1 MSQFKRDQVQDM
13 YYLSPMQE
21 GMLFHTLHHQ
31 EKGFYVEQMDM
42 NVKGTL
48 RYDLLE
54 KSMNIIVER
63 YDIFRT
69 VFLHEKVKRPVQV
82 VLKERPFTLDVVDLQ
97 DLSEDEQL
105 ERIEKFKQQD
115 QLRGFDLSKDSLMR
129 ASVFQT
135 GPASYRW
142 IWSYHHILLDGWC
155 FGLVVQELFAIY
167 HALLHDVPYKLTPVK
182 PYKEYIK
189 WLEKQDKQASLQYW
203 QQSLA
208 GFDGQSTFKEQ
219 RKQTNEHELGEI
231 EWSMSKEE
239 TAALSELALQQNA
252 TLSSALQSV
261 WSVLLSRYQRSNDVL
276 FGTVVSG
283 RPADLAGVDRMVGL
297 FINVIPRR
305 IQLTD
310 HMTFRALLSETQ
322 QQSLA
327 AEPHQYIPIY
337 DIQAKTG
344 QQQLIDHIVVFEN
357 VPAAKKDEQ
366 EARLGFTVEDMNVYE
381 KSNYDLN
388 LLASPGEELLLKLA
402 FNQRAF
408 DPQFVHKLK
417 EQLSLLINEAVKHPD
432 QSVHTLPL
440 VTKQEKQLILEE
452 WNAPELEHDQL
463 YLSKWFEHNV
473 RKQPNAVAL
482 SAEEQTMTYAELNEQ
497 ANRLARHLQ
506 KNGAE
511 HQTVIAILAD
521 RTPELIVS
529 LLAVLKAGAAY
540 VPIDP
545 DYPES
550 RIQYMLK
557 DSGATHLLTHSSF
570 IGQAKGLAFDG
581 TYLFADDQE
590 ISLMSSENLPLEAGL
605 HDTAYIMY
613 TSGTTGQPKGI
624 MTTHSNIARVVKNT
638 NYLTISETDT
648 LLSLSNSVFDGFTFD
663 VYGALLNG
671 AKLVLPKKDT
681 ILDMHELTELIKRE
695 SISVMFV
702 PTALFNLLI
711 DEETDWMRSVRKVL
725 FGGERASVQH
735 VRKAFDVMGKGRL
748 INVYGPTESTVF
760 ATYYSVDEAP
770 PIEAYSIPIGKPINQ
785 TGAYILSQQG
795 QLQPIGMVGELCLSG
810 KGLAKGY
817 LNRPD
822 LTKEAFITHPFA
834 AGERLYRTGD
844 LAYFRADGLIE
855 YAGRVD
861 DQVKIRGHRIELTE
875 IEAHL
880 LMHPGVKQAALIT
893 DQHGS
898 SQHTRLLAYMTCED
912 EWKDKV
918 DVIKSGLKE
927 KLPAYM
933 QPHELIR
940 LEKMP
945 LTPNGKVDKRQLPKP
960 EAPQGNRHVKLPAN
974 EVEQKLLVMW
984 CEVLERDDISTDDH
998 FFEIGGHSL
1007 KAMSLL
1013 SKVSKE
1019 FDVQVPIHLLFE
1031 TPTIEAISRYIQQQD
1046 HEAAGYLVFNESQ
1059 TSTVF
1064 ALPPL
1069 PGYGFIYQEAAKT
1082 LDSVRLIAFDFI
1094 EADHR
1099 MTQYVHHIQ
1108 HLQPEGPL
1116 TLMGYSGGC
1125 YLAFELVQSLEQA
1138 GRTVEKVI
1146 MIDSYKKIGE
1156 SDLEGR
1162 SIDDDIAAIVHQSK
1176 QSELAQEELVQE
1188 ALAQKTRAYYETFVK
1203 GVNQGRIQADI
1214 DFIQSEEQI
1223 EIPDWMDHW
1232 EEATTGAYRYYQGY
1246 GEHADMFKN
1255 KECAA
1260 QNAQLIQKIINQ
1272 KNREAVL

>member
-1031 TPTIEAISRYIQQQD
+1031 TPTIEAIIRYIQQQD

-1203 GVNQGRIQADI
+1203 GVNQGKIQADI

>member
-48 RYDLLE
+48 HHDLLE

-105 ERIEKFKQQD
+105 ERIEKFKQRD

-135 GPASYRW
+135 GSASYRW

-167 HALLHDVPYKLTPVK
+167 HALLHDVPYKLEPVK

-305 IQLTD
+305 IQLTE

-366 EARLGFTVEDMNVYE
+366 EARLGFTVENMNVYE

-402 FNQRAF
+402 FNKRAF

-417 EQLSLLINEAVKHPD
+417 EQLSLLLNEAVKHPD

-440 VTKQEKQLILEE
+440 VTKQEKQQILEE

-473 RKQPNAVAL
+473 GKQPNAVAL

-506 KNGAE
+506 KNGTE
-511 HQTVIAILAD
+511 HRTVIAILAD

-570 IGQAKGLAFDG
+570 IGQAKGLGFTG

-702 PTALFNLLI
+702 PTALFNLLV
-711 DEETDWMRSVRKVL
+711 DEETDWMHSVRKVL

-735 VRKAFDVMGKGRL
+735 VRKAFAVMGKGRL
-748 INVYGPTESTVF
+748 INVYGQPNQPF
-760 ATYYSVDEAP
+760 LP
-770 PIEAYSIPIGKPINQ
+770 PI
-785 TGAYILSQQG
+785 IL
-795 QLQPIGMVGELCLSG
+795 
-810 KGLAKGY
+810 
-817 LNRPD
+817 
-822 LTKEAFITHPFA
+822 
-834 AGERLYRTGD
+834 
-844 LAYFRADGLIE
+844 
-855 YAGRVD
+855 
-861 DQVKIRGHRIELTE
+861 
-875 IEAHL
+875 
-880 LMHPGVKQAALIT
+880 
-893 DQHGS
+893 
-898 SQHTRLLAYMTCED
+898 
-912 EWKDKV
+912 
-918 DVIKSGLKE
+918 
-927 KLPAYM
+927 
-933 QPHELIR
+933 
-940 LEKMP
+940 
-945 LTPNGKVDKRQLPKP
+945 
-960 EAPQGNRHVKLPAN
+960 
-974 EVEQKLLVMW
+974 
-984 CEVLERDDISTDDH
+984 
-998 FFEIGGHSL
+998 
-1007 KAMSLL
+1007 
-1013 SKVSKE
+1013 
-1019 FDVQVPIHLLFE
+1019 
-1031 TPTIEAISRYIQQQD
+1031 
-1046 HEAAGYLVFNESQ
+1046 
-1059 TSTVF
+1059 
-1064 ALPPL
+1064 
-1069 PGYGFIYQEAAKT
+1069 
-1082 LDSVRLIAFDFI
+1082 
-1094 EADHR
+1094 
-1099 MTQYVHHIQ
+1099 
-1108 HLQPEGPL
+1108 
-1116 TLMGYSGGC
+1116 
-1125 YLAFELVQSLEQA
+1125 
-1138 GRTVEKVI
+1138 
-1146 MIDSYKKIGE
+1146 
-1156 SDLEGR
+1156 
-1162 SIDDDIAAIVHQSK
+1162 
-1176 QSELAQEELVQE
+1176 
-1188 ALAQKTRAYYETFVK
+1188 
-1203 GVNQGRIQADI
+1203 
-1214 DFIQSEEQI
+1214 
-1223 EIPDWMDHW
+1223 
-1232 EEATTGAYRYYQGY
+1232 
-1246 GEHADMFKN
+1246 
-1255 KECAA
+1255 
-1260 QNAQLIQKIINQ
+1260 
-1272 KNREAVL
+1272 

>member
-48 RYDLLE
+48 RSDLLE

-82 VLKERPFTLDVVDLQ
+82 VLKNRPFQLDVVDIQ
-97 DLSEDEQL
+97 DLSESEQL
-105 ERIEKFKQQD
+105 ERIDRFKQKD
-115 QLRGFDLSKDSLMR
+115 QLRGFDLSKDLLMR

-135 GPASYRW
+135 GPSSYRW

-167 HALLHDVPYKLTPVK
+167 HALLHDIPYRLEPVK
-182 PYKEYIK
+182 PYKEYIQ
-189 WLEKQDKQASLQYW
+189 WLEKQDKQASLEYW
-203 QQSLA
+203 TQSLA
-208 GFDGQSTFKEQ
+208 GFEGQSTFKEQ

-231 EWSMSKEE
+231 EWAMSKEE

-252 TLSSALQSV
+252 TLSSALQSA
-261 WSVLLSRYQRSNDVL
+261 WSILLSRYQRSNDVL

-283 RPADLAGVDRMVGL
+283 RPSDLAGVDRMVGL

-310 HMTFRALLSETQ
+310 QMTFRSLLSETQ

-337 DIQAKTG
+337 DIQAKVG

-366 EARLGFTVEDMNVYE
+366 ESLLGFTVEDMNVYE

-388 LLASPGEELLLKLA
+388 LLASPGEQLQLKLA

-408 DPQFVHKLK
+408 DPAFVRKLK
-417 EQLSLLINEAVKHPD
+417 DQLTLLIKGAIKHPD
-432 QSVHTLPL
+432 QSVHTLTL
-440 VTKQEKQLILEE
+440 VTKQEKQRMLEE

-463 YLSKWFEHNV
+463 YLTKWFEHNV

-482 SAEEQTMTYAELNEQ
+482 SAGDHTMTYAELNEQ

-506 KNGAE
+506 KNGVG
-511 HQTVIAILAD
+511 HQTVTAILAE

-529 LLAVLKAGAAY
+529 LLAVLKAGATY
-540 VPIDP
+540 VSIDP

-550 RIQYMLK
+550 RIQYMLR

-570 IGQAKGLAFDG
+570 ISQTRSLAFDG

-590 ISLMSSENLPLEAGL
+590 ILLMSSENLPLEAGL
-605 HDTAYIMY
+605 DDTAYIMY

-638 NYLTISETDT
+638 NYLTILETDT

-671 AKLVLPKKDT
+671 AKLVLPQKET
-681 ILDMHELTELIKRE
+681 ILDMGKLTELIKGE
-695 SISVMFV
+695 HISVMFV
-702 PTALFNLLI
+702 PTALFHLLV
-711 DEETDWMRSVRKVL
+711 DEGTDWMRGVRKVL

-748 INVYGPTESTVF
+748 LNVYGPTESTVF
-760 ATYYSVDEAP
+760 ATYYPIDEAIP
-770 PIEAYSIPIGKPINQ
+770 LEARSIPIGKPLNQ
-785 TGAYILSQQG
+785 TGAYILSEHR

-822 LTKEAFITHPFA
+822 LTKQVFIAHPFA

-844 LAYFRADGLIE
+844 LAYFREDGLIE

-875 IEAHL
+875 IEANL
-880 LMHPGVKQAALIT
+880 LMHQGVKQAVLLADHDET
-893 DQHGS
+893 N
-898 SQHTRLLAYMTCED
+898 HTRLLAYITCD
-912 EWKDKV
+912 DAWKGKLD
-918 DVIKSGLKE
+918 DIKSRLKE
-927 KLPAYM
+927 RLPAYM
-933 QPHELIR
+933 LPHELIE
-940 LEKMP
+940 LENLP

-960 EAPQGNRHVKLPAN
+960 EAPQGNRRVKLPAN

-984 CEVLERDDISTDDH
+984 REVLEREDISTDDH
-998 FFEIGGHSL
+998 FFELGGHSL

-1019 FDVQVPIHLLFE
+1019 FEVQVPIHLLFE
-1031 TPTIEAISRYIQQQD
+1031 TPTIEALSHYIQHQD
-1046 HEAAGYLVFNESQ
+1046 GETAGYLVFNESQ

-1082 LDSVRLIAFDFI
+1082 LDDVRLVAFDFI
-1094 EADHR
+1094 ETNNR
-1099 MTQYVHHIQ
+1099 MAQYVQHIQ
-1108 HLQPEGPL
+1108 HLQPKGQL

-1125 YLAFELVQSLEQA
+1125 YLAFELVQALEQG

-1162 SIDDDIAAIVHQSK
+1162 SIDDDIEAIVHQTK
-1176 QSELAQEELVQE
+1176 QSELAQGEIVQE

-1203 GVNQGRIQADI
+1203 GVNQGKIQADI
-1214 DFIQSEEQI
+1214 TFIQSEEQI
-1223 EIPDWMDHW
+1223 AIPDWM
-1232 EEATTGAYRYYQGY
+1232 EEWTQATAGSFTQYQGY
-1246 GEHADMFKN
+1246 GQHADMFKQ

-1260 QNAQLIQKIINQ
+1260 QNAKLIKHIVNQ
-1272 KNREAVL
+1272 TNRERVL

>member
-48 RYDLLE
+48 RSDLLE

-82 VLKERPFTLDVVDLQ
+82 VLKNRPFQLDVVDIQ
-97 DLSEDEQL
+97 DLSESEQL
-105 ERIEKFKQQD
+105 ERIDRFKQKD
-115 QLRGFDLSKDSLMR
+115 QLRGFDLSKDLLMR

-135 GPASYRW
+135 GPSSYRW

-167 HALLHDVPYKLTPVK
+167 HALLHDIPYRLEPVK
-182 PYKEYIK
+182 PYKEYIQ
-189 WLEKQDKQASLQYW
+189 WLEKQDKQASLEYW
-203 QQSLA
+203 TQSLA
-208 GFDGQSTFKEQ
+208 GFEGQSTFKEQ

-231 EWSMSKEE
+231 EWAMSKEE

-252 TLSSALQSV
+252 TLSSALQSA
-261 WSVLLSRYQRSNDVL
+261 WSILLSRYQRSNDVL

-310 HMTFRALLSETQ
+310 QMTFRSLLSETQ

-337 DIQAKTG
+337 DIQAKAG

-366 EARLGFTVEDMNVYE
+366 ESLLGFTVEDMNVYE

-388 LLASPGEELLLKLA
+388 LLASPGEQLQLKLA

-408 DPQFVHKLK
+408 DPAFVRKLK
-417 EQLSLLINEAVKHPD
+417 DQLTLLIKGTIKHPD
-432 QSVHTLPL
+432 QSVHTLTL
-440 VTKQEKQLILEE
+440 VTKQEKQRMLEE

-463 YLSKWFEHNV
+463 YLTKWFEHNV

-482 SAEEQTMTYAELNEQ
+482 SAGDHTMTYAELNEQ

-506 KNGAE
+506 KNGVG
-511 HQTVIAILAD
+511 HQTVTAILAE

-529 LLAVLKAGAAY
+529 LLAVLKAGATY

-570 IGQAKGLAFDG
+570 ISQTRSLAFDG

-590 ISLMSSENLPLEAGL
+590 ILLMSSENLPLEAGL
-605 HDTAYIMY
+605 NDTAYIMY

-638 NYLTISETDT
+638 NYLTILETDT

-671 AKLVLPKKDT
+671 AKLVLPQKET
-681 ILDMHELTELIKRE
+681 ILDMGKLTELIKGE
-695 SISVMFV
+695 HISVMFV
-702 PTALFNLLI
+702 PTALFHLLV
-711 DEETDWMRSVRKVL
+711 DEGTDWMRGVRKVL

-748 INVYGPTESTVF
+748 LNVYGPTESTVF
-760 ATYYSVDEAP
+760 ATYYPIDEAIP
-770 PIEAYSIPIGKPINQ
+770 LEARSIPIGKPLNQ
-785 TGAYILSQQG
+785 TGAYILSEHR

-822 LTKEAFITHPFA
+822 LTKQVFIPHPFA
-834 AGERLYRTGD
+834 SGERLYRTGD
-844 LAYFRADGLIE
+844 LAYFRENGLIE

-875 IEAHL
+875 IEANL
-880 LMHPGVKQAALIT
+880 LMHPGVKQAVILADHDET
-893 DQHGS
+893 N
-898 SQHTRLLAYMTCED
+898 HTRLLAYITCD
-912 EWKDKV
+912 DAWKGKLD
-918 DVIKSGLKE
+918 DIKSRLKE
-927 KLPAYM
+927 RLPAYM
-933 QPHELIR
+933 LPHELIE
-940 LEKMP
+940 LENLP

-960 EAPQGNRHVKLPAN
+960 EAPQGNRRVKLPAN

-984 CEVLERDDISTDDH
+984 REVLEREDISTDDH
-998 FFEIGGHSL
+998 FFELGGHSL

-1019 FDVQVPIHLLFE
+1019 FEVQVPIHLLFE
-1031 TPTIEAISRYIQQQD
+1031 TPTIEALSHYIQHQD
-1046 HEAAGYLVFNESQ
+1046 GETAGYLVFNESQ

-1082 LDSVRLIAFDFI
+1082 LDDVRLVAFDFI
-1094 EADHR
+1094 ETNNR
-1099 MTQYVHHIQ
+1099 MAQYVQHIQ
-1108 HLQPEGPL
+1108 YLQPKGPL

-1125 YLAFELVQSLEQA
+1125 YLAFELVQALEQG

-1162 SIDDDIAAIVHQSK
+1162 SIDDDIEAIVHQTK
-1176 QSELAQEELVQE
+1176 QSELAQGEIVQE
-1188 ALAQKTRAYYETFVK
+1188 ALVQKTRAYYETFVK
-1203 GVNQGRIQADI
+1203 GVNQGKIQADI
-1214 DFIQSEEQI
+1214 TFIQSEEQI
-1223 EIPDWMDHW
+1223 AIPDWM
-1232 EEATTGAYRYYQGY
+1232 EEWTQATAGSFTQYQGY
-1246 GEHADMFKN
+1246 GRHADMFKQ

-1260 QNAQLIQKIINQ
+1260 QNAKLIKHIVNQ
-1272 KNREAVL
+1272 TNRERVL

>member
-48 RYDLLE
+48 RSDLLE

-82 VLKERPFTLDVVDLQ
+82 VLKNRPFQLDVVDIQ
-97 DLSEDEQL
+97 DLSESEQL
-105 ERIEKFKQQD
+105 ERIDRFKQKD
-115 QLRGFDLSKDSLMR
+115 QLRGFDLSKDLLMR

-135 GPASYRW
+135 GPSSYRW

-167 HALLHDVPYKLTPVK
+167 HALLHDIPYRLEPVK
-182 PYKEYIK
+182 PYKEYIH
-189 WLEKQDKQASLQYW
+189 WLEKQDKQASLEYW
-203 QQSLA
+203 TQSLA
-208 GFDGQSTFKEQ
+208 GFEGQSTFKEQ

-231 EWSMSKEE
+231 EWAMSKEE

-252 TLSSALQSV
+252 TLSSALQSA
-261 WSVLLSRYQRSNDVL
+261 WSILLSRYQRSNDVL

-310 HMTFRALLSETQ
+310 QMTFRSLLSETQ

-337 DIQAKTG
+337 DIQAKAG

-366 EARLGFTVEDMNVYE
+366 ESLLGFTVEDMNVYE

-388 LLASPGEELLLKLA
+388 LLASPGEQLQLKLA

-408 DPQFVHKLK
+408 DPAFVRKLK
-417 EQLSLLINEAVKHPD
+417 DQLTLLIKEAIKHPD
-432 QSVHTLPL
+432 QSVHTLTL
-440 VTKQEKQLILEE
+440 VTKQEKQRMLEE

-463 YLSKWFEHNV
+463 YLTKWFEHNV

-482 SAEEQTMTYAELNEQ
+482 SAGDHTMTYAELNEQ

-506 KNGAE
+506 KNGVG
-511 HQTVIAILAD
+511 HQTVTAILAE

-529 LLAVLKAGAAY
+529 LLAVLKAGATY

-570 IGQAKGLAFDG
+570 ISQTRSLAFDG

-590 ISLMSSENLPLEAGL
+590 ILLMSSENLPLEAGL
-605 HDTAYIMY
+605 DDTAYIMY

-638 NYLTISETDT
+638 NYLTILETDT

-671 AKLVLPKKDT
+671 AKLVLPQKET
-681 ILDMHELTELIKRE
+681 ILDMGKLTELIKGE
-695 SISVMFV
+695 HISVMFV
-702 PTALFNLLI
+702 PTALFHLLV
-711 DEETDWMRSVRKVL
+711 DEGTDWMRGVRKVL

-748 INVYGPTESTVF
+748 LNVYGPTESTVF
-760 ATYYSVDEAP
+760 ATYYPIDEAIP
-770 PIEAYSIPIGKPINQ
+770 LEARSIPIGKPLNQ
-785 TGAYILSQQG
+785 TGAYILSEHR

-822 LTKEAFITHPFA
+822 LTKQVFIAHPFA

-844 LAYFRADGLIE
+844 LAYFREDGLIE

-875 IEAHL
+875 IEANL
-880 LMHPGVKQAALIT
+880 LMHPGVKQAVLLADHDET
-893 DQHGS
+893 N
-898 SQHTRLLAYMTCED
+898 HTRLLAYITCD
-912 EWKDKV
+912 DAWKGKLD
-918 DVIKSGLKE
+918 DIKSGLKE
-927 KLPAYM
+927 RLPAYM
-933 QPHELIR
+933 LPHELIE
-940 LEKMP
+940 LENLP

-960 EAPQGNRHVKLPAN
+960 EAPQGNRRVKLPAN

-984 CEVLERDDISTDDH
+984 REVLEREDISTDDH
-998 FFEIGGHSL
+998 FFELGGHSL

-1019 FDVQVPIHLLFE
+1019 FEVQVPIHLLFE
-1031 TPTIEAISRYIQQQD
+1031 TPTIEALSHYIQHQD
-1046 HEAAGYLVFNESQ
+1046 GETAGYLVFNESQ

-1082 LDSVRLIAFDFI
+1082 LDDVRLVAFDFI
-1094 EADHR
+1094 ETNNR
-1099 MTQYVHHIQ
+1099 MAQYVQHIQ
-1108 HLQPEGPL
+1108 HLQPKGPL

-1125 YLAFELVQSLEQA
+1125 YLAFELVQALEQV

-1162 SIDDDIAAIVHQSK
+1162 SIDDDIEAIVHQTK
-1176 QSELAQEELVQE
+1176 QSELAQGEIVQE

-1203 GVNQGRIQADI
+1203 GVNQGKIQADI
-1214 DFIQSEEQI
+1214 TFIQSEEQI
-1223 EIPDWMDHW
+1223 AIPDWM
-1232 EEATTGAYRYYQGY
+1232 EEWTQATAGSFTQYQGY
-1246 GEHADMFKN
+1246 GRHADMFKQ

-1260 QNAQLIQKIINQ
+1260 QNAKLIKHIVNQ
-1272 KNREAVL
+1272 TNRERVL

>member
-48 RYDLLE
+48 RHDLLE

-82 VLKERPFTLDVVDLQ
+82 VLKNRPFQLDVVDIQ
-97 DLSEDEQL
+97 DLSESEQL
-105 ERIEKFKQQD
+105 ERIDRFKQKD
-115 QLRGFDLSKDSLMR
+115 QLRGFDLSKDLLMR

-135 GPASYRW
+135 GPSSYRW

-167 HALLHDVPYKLTPVK
+167 HALLHDIPYRLEPVK
-182 PYKEYIK
+182 PYKEYIQ
-189 WLEKQDKQASLQYW
+189 WLEKQDKQASLEYW
-203 QQSLA
+203 TQSLA
-208 GFDGQSTFKEQ
+208 GFEGQSTFKEQ

-231 EWSMSKEE
+231 EWAMSKEE

-252 TLSSALQSV
+252 TLSSALQSA
-261 WSVLLSRYQRSNDVL
+261 WSILLSRYQRSNDVL

-283 RPADLAGVDRMVGL
+283 RPSDLAGVDRMVGL

-310 HMTFRALLSETQ
+310 QMTFRSLLSETQ

-337 DIQAKTG
+337 DIQAKAG

-366 EARLGFTVEDMNVYE
+366 ESLLGFTVEDMNVYE

-388 LLASPGEELLLKLA
+388 LLASPGEQLQLKLA

-408 DPQFVHKLK
+408 DPAFVRKLK
-417 EQLSLLINEAVKHPD
+417 DQLTLLIKGAIKHPD
-432 QSVHTLPL
+432 QSVHTLTL
-440 VTKQEKQLILEE
+440 VTKQEKQRMLEE

-463 YLSKWFEHNV
+463 YLTKWFEHNV

-482 SAEEQTMTYAELNEQ
+482 SAGDHTMTYAELNEQ

-506 KNGAE
+506 KNGVG
-511 HQTVIAILAD
+511 HQTVTAILAE

-529 LLAVLKAGAAY
+529 LLAVLKAGATY

-570 IGQAKGLAFDG
+570 INQTRSLAFDG

-590 ISLMSSENLPLEAGL
+590 ILLMSSENLPLEARL
-605 HDTAYIMY
+605 DDTAYIMY

-638 NYLTISETDT
+638 NYLTILETDT

-671 AKLVLPKKDT
+671 AKLVLPQKET
-681 ILDMHELTELIKRE
+681 ILDMGKLTELIKGE
-695 SISVMFV
+695 HISVMFV
-702 PTALFNLLI
+702 PTALFHLLV
-711 DEETDWMRSVRKVL
+711 DEGTDWMRGVRKVL

-748 INVYGPTESTVF
+748 LNVYGPTESTVF
-760 ATYYSVDEAP
+760 ATYYPIDEAIP
-770 PIEAYSIPIGKPINQ
+770 LEAHSIPIGKPLNQ
-785 TGAYILSQQG
+785 TGAYILSEHR

-822 LTKEAFITHPFA
+822 LTKQVFIAHPFA

-844 LAYFRADGLIE
+844 LAYFREDGLIE

-875 IEAHL
+875 IEANL
-880 LMHPGVKQAALIT
+880 LMHPGVKQAVLLADHDET
-893 DQHGS
+893 N
-898 SQHTRLLAYMTCED
+898 HTRLLAYITCD
-912 EWKDKV
+912 DAWKGKLD
-918 DVIKSGLKE
+918 DIKSRLKE
-927 KLPAYM
+927 RLPAYM
-933 QPHELIR
+933 LPHELIE
-940 LEKMP
+940 LENLP

-960 EAPQGNRHVKLPAN
+960 EAPQGNRRVKLPAN

-984 CEVLERDDISTDDH
+984 REVLEREDISTDDH
-998 FFEIGGHSL
+998 FFELGGHSL

-1019 FDVQVPIHLLFE
+1019 FEVQVPIHLLFE
-1031 TPTIEAISRYIQQQD
+1031 TPTIEALSHYIQHQD
-1046 HEAAGYLVFNESQ
+1046 GETAGYLVFNESQ

-1082 LDSVRLIAFDFI
+1082 LDDVRLVAFDFI
-1094 EADHR
+1094 ETNNR
-1099 MTQYVHHIQ
+1099 MAQYVQHIQ
-1108 HLQPEGPL
+1108 HLQPKGPL

-1125 YLAFELVQSLEQA
+1125 YLAFELVQALEQV

-1162 SIDDDIAAIVHQSK
+1162 SIDDDIEAIVHQTK
-1176 QSELAQEELVQE
+1176 QSELAQGEIVQE

-1203 GVNQGRIQADI
+1203 GVNQGKIQADI
-1214 DFIQSEEQI
+1214 TFIQSEEQI
-1223 EIPDWMDHW
+1223 AIPDWM
-1232 EEATTGAYRYYQGY
+1232 EEWTQATTGSFTQYQGY
-1246 GEHADMFKN
+1246 GQHADMFKQ

-1260 QNAQLIQKIINQ
+1260 QNAKLIKHIVNQ
-1272 KNREAVL
+1272 TNRERVL

>member
-82 VLKERPFTLDVVDLQ
+82 VLKNRPFQLDVVDIQ
-97 DLSEDEQL
+97 DLSESEQL
-105 ERIEKFKQQD
+105 ERIDRFKQKD
-115 QLRGFDLSKDSLMR
+115 QLRGFDLSKDLLMR

-135 GPASYRW
+135 GPSSYRW

-167 HALLHDVPYKLTPVK
+167 HALLHDIPYRLEPVK
-182 PYKEYIK
+182 PYKEYIQ
-189 WLEKQDKQASLQYW
+189 WLEKQDKQASLEYW
-203 QQSLA
+203 TQSLA
-208 GFDGQSTFKEQ
+208 GFEGQSTFKEQ

-231 EWSMSKEE
+231 EWAMSKEE

-252 TLSSALQSV
+252 TLSSALQSA
-261 WSVLLSRYQRSNDVL
+261 WSILLSRYQRSNDVL

-310 HMTFRALLSETQ
+310 QMTFRSLLSETQ

-337 DIQAKTG
+337 DIQAKAG

-366 EARLGFTVEDMNVYE
+366 ESLLGFTVEDMNVYE

-388 LLASPGEELLLKLA
+388 LLASPGEQLQLKLA

-408 DPQFVHKLK
+408 DPAFVRKLK
-417 EQLSLLINEAVKHPD
+417 DQLTLLIKEAIKHPD
-432 QSVHTLPL
+432 QSVHTLTL
-440 VTKQEKQLILEE
+440 VTKQEKQRMLEE

-463 YLSKWFEHNV
+463 YLTKWFEHNV

-482 SAEEQTMTYAELNEQ
+482 SAGDHTMTYAELNEQ

-506 KNGAE
+506 KNGVG
-511 HQTVIAILAD
+511 HQTVTAILAE

-529 LLAVLKAGAAY
+529 LLAVLKAGATY

-570 IGQAKGLAFDG
+570 ISQTRSLAFDG

-590 ISLMSSENLPLEAGL
+590 ILLMSSENLPLEAGL
-605 HDTAYIMY
+605 DDTAYIMY

-638 NYLTISETDT
+638 NYLTILETDT

-671 AKLVLPKKDT
+671 AKLVLPQKET
-681 ILDMHELTELIKRE
+681 ILDMGKLTELIKGE
-695 SISVMFV
+695 HISVMFV
-702 PTALFNLLI
+702 PTALFHLLV
-711 DEETDWMRSVRKVL
+711 DEGTDWMRGVRKVL

-748 INVYGPTESTVF
+748 LNVYGPTESTVF
-760 ATYYSVDEAP
+760 ATYYPIDEAIP
-770 PIEAYSIPIGKPINQ
+770 LEAHSIPIGKPLNQ
-785 TGAYILSQQG
+785 TGAYILSEHR

-822 LTKEAFITHPFA
+822 LTKQVFIAHPFA

-844 LAYFRADGLIE
+844 LAYFREDGLIE

-875 IEAHL
+875 IEANL
-880 LMHPGVKQAALIT
+880 LMHPGVKQAVLLADHDET
-893 DQHGS
+893 N
-898 SQHTRLLAYMTCED
+898 HTRLLAYITCD
-912 EWKDKV
+912 DAWKGKLD
-918 DVIKSGLKE
+918 DIKSRLKE
-927 KLPAYM
+927 RLPAYM
-933 QPHELIR
+933 LPHELIE
-940 LEKMP
+940 LENLP

-960 EAPQGNRHVKLPAN
+960 EAPQGNRRVKLPAN

-984 CEVLERDDISTDDH
+984 REVLEREDISTDDH
-998 FFEIGGHSL
+998 FFELGGHSL

-1019 FDVQVPIHLLFE
+1019 FEVQVPIHLLFE
-1031 TPTIEAISRYIQQQD
+1031 TPTIEALSRYIQHQD
-1046 HEAAGYLVFNESQ
+1046 GETAGYLVFNESQ

-1082 LDSVRLIAFDFI
+1082 LDDVRLVAFDFI
-1094 EADHR
+1094 ETNNR
-1099 MTQYVHHIQ
+1099 MAQYVQHIQ
-1108 HLQPEGPL
+1108 HLQPKGPL

-1125 YLAFELVQSLEQA
+1125 YLAFELVQALEQV

-1162 SIDDDIAAIVHQSK
+1162 SIDDDIEAIVHQTK
-1176 QSELAQEELVQE
+1176 QSELAQGEIVQE

-1203 GVNQGRIQADI
+1203 GVNQGKIQADI
-1214 DFIQSEEQI
+1214 TFIQSEEQI
-1223 EIPDWMDHW
+1223 AIPDWM
-1232 EEATTGAYRYYQGY
+1232 EEWTQATTGSFTQYQGY
-1246 GEHADMFKN
+1246 GQHADMFKQ

-1260 QNAQLIQKIINQ
+1260 QNAKLIKHIVNQ
-1272 KNREAVL
+1272 TNRERVL

>member
-48 RYDLLE
+48 RHDLLE

-82 VLKERPFTLDVVDLQ
+82 VLKNRPFQLDVVDIQ
-97 DLSEDEQL
+97 DLSESEQL
-105 ERIEKFKQQD
+105 ERIDRFKQKD
-115 QLRGFDLSKDSLMR
+115 QLRGFDLSKDLLMR

-135 GPASYRW
+135 GPSSYRW

-167 HALLHDVPYKLTPVK
+167 HALLHDIPYRLEPVK
-182 PYKEYIK
+182 PYKEYIQ
-189 WLEKQDKQASLQYW
+189 WLEKQDKQASLEYW
-203 QQSLA
+203 TQSLA
-208 GFDGQSTFKEQ
+208 GFEGQSTFKEQ

-231 EWSMSKEE
+231 EWAMSKEE

-252 TLSSALQSV
+252 TLSSALQSA
-261 WSVLLSRYQRSNDVL
+261 WSILLSRYQRSNDVL

-283 RPADLAGVDRMVGL
+283 RPSDLAGVDRMVGL

-310 HMTFRALLSETQ
+310 QMTFRSLLSETQ

-337 DIQAKTG
+337 DIQAKAG

-366 EARLGFTVEDMNVYE
+366 ESLLGFTVEDMNVYE

-388 LLASPGEELLLKLA
+388 LLASPGEQLQLKLA

-408 DPQFVHKLK
+408 DPAFVRKLK
-417 EQLSLLINEAVKHPD
+417 DQLTLLIKGAIKHPD
-432 QSVHTLPL
+432 QLVHTLTL
-440 VTKQEKQLILEE
+440 VTKQEKQRMLEE

-463 YLSKWFEHNV
+463 YLTKWFEHNV

-482 SAEEQTMTYAELNEQ
+482 SAGDHTMTYAELNEQ

-506 KNGAE
+506 KNGVN
-511 HQTVIAILAD
+511 HQTVTAILAE

-529 LLAVLKAGAAY
+529 LLAVLKAGATY

-570 IGQAKGLAFDG
+570 ISQTRSLAFDG

-590 ISLMSSENLPLEAGL
+590 ILLMSSENLPLEAGL
-605 HDTAYIMY
+605 DDTAYIMY

-638 NYLTISETDT
+638 NYLTILETDT

-671 AKLVLPKKDT
+671 AKLVLPQKET
-681 ILDMHELTELIKRE
+681 ILDMGKLTELIKGE
-695 SISVMFV
+695 HISVMFV
-702 PTALFNLLI
+702 PTALFHLLV
-711 DEETDWMRSVRKVL
+711 DEGTDWMRGVRKVL

-748 INVYGPTESTVF
+748 LNVYGPTESTVF
-760 ATYYSVDEAP
+760 ATYYPIDEAIP
-770 PIEAYSIPIGKPINQ
+770 LEAHSIPIGKPLNQ
-785 TGAYILSQQG
+785 TGAYILSEHR

-822 LTKEAFITHPFA
+822 LTKQVFIPHPFA
-834 AGERLYRTGD
+834 SGERLYRTGD
-844 LAYFRADGLIE
+844 LAYFREDGLIE

-875 IEAHL
+875 IEANL
-880 LMHPGVKQAALIT
+880 LMHPGVKQAVLLADHDET
-893 DQHGS
+893 N
-898 SQHTRLLAYMTCED
+898 HTRLLAYITCD
-912 EWKDKV
+912 DAWKGKLD
-918 DVIKSGLKE
+918 DIKSRLKE
-927 KLPAYM
+927 RLPAYM
-933 QPHELIR
+933 LPHELIE
-940 LEKMP
+940 LENLP

-960 EAPQGNRHVKLPAN
+960 EAPQGNRRVKLPAN

-984 CEVLERDDISTDDH
+984 REVLEREDISTDDH
-998 FFEIGGHSL
+998 FFELGGHSL

-1019 FDVQVPIHLLFE
+1019 FEVQVPIHLLFE
-1031 TPTIEAISRYIQQQD
+1031 TPTIEALSRYIQHQD
-1046 HEAAGYLVFNESQ
+1046 GETAGYLVFNESQ
-1059 TSTVF
+1059 SSTVF

-1082 LDSVRLIAFDFI
+1082 LDDVRLIAFDFI
-1094 EADHR
+1094 ETNNR
-1099 MTQYVHHIQ
+1099 MAQYVQHIQ
-1108 HLQPEGPL
+1108 HLQPKGPL

-1125 YLAFELVQSLEQA
+1125 YLAFELVQALEQG

-1162 SIDDDIAAIVHQSK
+1162 SIDDDIEAIVHQTK
-1176 QSELAQEELVQE
+1176 QSELAQGEIVQE

-1203 GVNQGRIQADI
+1203 GVNQGKIQADI
-1214 DFIQSEEQI
+1214 TFIQSEEQI
-1223 EIPDWMDHW
+1223 AIPDWM
-1232 EEATTGAYRYYQGY
+1232 EEWTQATAGSFTQYQGY
-1246 GEHADMFKN
+1246 GRHADMFKH

-1260 QNAQLIQKIINQ
+1260 QNAKLIKHIVNQ
-1272 KNREAVL
+1272 TNRERVL

>member
-48 RYDLLE
+48 RSDLLE

-82 VLKERPFTLDVVDLQ
+82 VLKNRPFQLDIVDIQ
-97 DLSEDEQL
+97 DLSESEQL
-105 ERIEKFKQQD
+105 ERIDRFKQKD
-115 QLRGFDLSKDSLMR
+115 QLRGFDLSKDLLMR

-135 GPASYRW
+135 GPSSYRW

-167 HALLHDVPYKLTPVK
+167 HALLHDIPYRLEPVK
-182 PYKEYIK
+182 PYKEYIQ
-189 WLEKQDKQASLQYW
+189 WLEKQDKQASLEYW
-203 QQSLA
+203 TQSLA
-208 GFDGQSTFKEQ
+208 GFEGQSTFKEQ

-231 EWSMSKEE
+231 EWAMSKEE

-261 WSVLLSRYQRSNDVL
+261 WSILLSRYQRSNDVL

-310 HMTFRALLSETQ
+310 QMTFRSLLSETQ

-337 DIQAKTG
+337 DIQAKAG

-366 EARLGFTVEDMNVYE
+366 ESLLGFTVEDMNVYE

-388 LLASPGEELLLKLA
+388 LLASPGEQLQLKLA

-408 DPQFVHKLK
+408 DPAFVHKLK
-417 EQLSLLINEAVKHPD
+417 DQLTLLIRGTIKHPD
-432 QSVHTLPL
+432 QSVHTLTL
-440 VTKQEKQLILEE
+440 VTKQEKQRMLED

-463 YLSKWFEHNV
+463 YLTKWFEHNV

-482 SAEEQTMTYAELNEQ
+482 SAGDHTMTYAELNEQ

-506 KNGAE
+506 KNGVY
-511 HQTVIAILAD
+511 HQTVTAILAE

-529 LLAVLKAGAAY
+529 LLAVLKAGATY

-570 IGQAKGLAFDG
+570 ISQTRSLAFDG

-590 ISLMSSENLPLEAGL
+590 ILLMSSENLPLEAGL
-605 HDTAYIMY
+605 DDTAYIMY

-638 NYLTISETDT
+638 NYLTILETDT

-671 AKLVLPKKDT
+671 AKLVLPQKET
-681 ILDMHELTELIKRE
+681 ILDMGKLTELIKGE
-695 SISVMFV
+695 HISVMFV
-702 PTALFNLLI
+702 PTALFHLLV
-711 DEETDWMRSVRKVL
+711 DEGTDWMRGVRKVL

-748 INVYGPTESTVF
+748 LNVYGPTESTVF
-760 ATYYSVDEAP
+760 ATYYPIDEAIP
-770 PIEAYSIPIGKPINQ
+770 LEAHSIPIGKPLNQ
-785 TGAYILSQQG
+785 TGAYILSEHR

-822 LTKEAFITHPFA
+822 LTKQVFIPHPFA
-834 AGERLYRTGD
+834 SGERLYRTGD
-844 LAYFRADGLIE
+844 LAYFREEGLIE

-875 IEAHL
+875 IEANL
-880 LMHPGVKQAALIT
+880 LMHPGVKQAVLLADHDET
-893 DQHGS
+893 N
-898 SQHTRLLAYMTCED
+898 HTRLLAYITCD
-912 EWKDKV
+912 DAWKGKLD
-918 DVIKSGLKE
+918 DIKSRLKE
-927 KLPAYM
+927 RLPAYM
-933 QPHELIR
+933 LPHELIE
-940 LEKMP
+940 LENLP

-960 EAPQGNRHVKLPAN
+960 EAPQGNRRVKLPAN

-984 CEVLERDDISTDDH
+984 REVLEREDISTDDH
-998 FFEIGGHSL
+998 FFELGGHSL

-1019 FDVQVPIHLLFE
+1019 FEVQVPIHLLFE
-1031 TPTIEAISRYIQQQD
+1031 TPTIEALSHYIQHQD
-1046 HEAAGYLVFNESQ
+1046 GETAGYLVFNESQ

-1082 LDSVRLIAFDFI
+1082 LDDVRLIAFDFI
-1094 EADHR
+1094 ETNNR
-1099 MTQYVHHIQ
+1099 MAQYVQHIQ
-1108 HLQPEGPL
+1108 HLQPKGPL

-1125 YLAFELVQSLEQA
+1125 YLAFELVQALEQG

-1162 SIDDDIAAIVHQSK
+1162 SIDDDIEAIVHQTK
-1176 QSELAQEELVQE
+1176 QSELAQGEIVQE
-1188 ALAQKTRAYYETFVK
+1188 ALVQKTRAYYETFVK
-1203 GVNQGRIQADI
+1203 GVNQGKIQADI
-1214 DFIQSEEQI
+1214 TFIQSEEQI
-1223 EIPDWMDHW
+1223 AIPDWM
-1232 EEATTGAYRYYQGY
+1232 EEWTQATAGSFTQYQGY
-1246 GEHADMFKN
+1246 GRHADMFKH

-1260 QNAQLIQKIINQ
+1260 QNAKLIKHIVNQ
-1272 KNREAVL
+1272 TNRERVL